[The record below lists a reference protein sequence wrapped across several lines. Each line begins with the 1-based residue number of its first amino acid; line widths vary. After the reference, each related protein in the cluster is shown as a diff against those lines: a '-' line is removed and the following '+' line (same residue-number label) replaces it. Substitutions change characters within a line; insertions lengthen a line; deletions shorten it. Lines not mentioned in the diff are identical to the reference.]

1 MPPGVLG
8 RTNRAFPPIWLALG
22 VPRAPEDADPLLE
35 VARSAKVPLDI
46 TAQPGLWGGRMRGGE
61 DFLTVVGPSHHERAT
76 EHSHAIDLVQ
86 AHLIETLSA
95 IGREWIDVYW
105 LRVRR
110 PLEEFQIDGALEAL
124 ESARQD
130 GHVRYLGLACDGP
143 GLSALSVWQFHDA
156 FELVLVPRSGD
167 DEPYRTLAPLASERR
182 VGLVH
187 RLDSPA
193 ALANLPPAERPAL
206 VTARNAD
213 EARLTLEEG
222 G

>member
-1 MPPGVLG
+1 M
-8 RTNRAFPPIWLALG
+8 WLALG
-22 VPRAPEDADPLLE
+22 VPSAPEETDPMLAL
-35 VARSAKVPLDI
+35 AREEGVPLDI

-76 EHSHAIDLVQ
+76 EHAHAIDLTQ

-95 IGREWIDVYW
+95 IGREWIDIYW

-143 GLSALSVWQFHDA
+143 G
-156 FELVLVPRSGD
+156 
-167 DEPYRTLAPLASERR
+167 
-182 VGLVH
+182 
-187 RLDSPA
+187 
-193 ALANLPPAERPAL
+193 
-206 VTARNAD
+206 
-213 EARLTLEEG
+213 
-222 G
+222 